1 MTQRTT
7 LPLLST
13 LIALTCASAA
23 EPPTDAAQAA
33 PLKAGDPVP
42 GVTVKTA
49 SGDDVS
55 LQRLTAT
62 QPTAIIFYRG
72 GWCPYCTKHLM
83 ALAEIEE
90 ELHGLGYLLVAIS
103 PDRPEKAA
111 ETAAESPFRYRLLSD
126 ASASA
131 ARAFGL
137 AFRVDDETV
146 ELYKTYGIDLEDASG
161 ESHHLLP
168 VPAVFLT
175 GLDGTITY
183 AHADPD
189 YKERLDPTA
198 ILEAARAALS
208 PTADTE

>member
-1 MTQRTT
+1 MTKQTT
-7 LPLLST
+7 LLLST
-13 LIALTCASAA
+13 MIAAFTWAHAGA
-23 EPPTDAAQAA
+23 PPTDAAQTS
-33 PLKAGDPVP
+33 PLSVGDPVP
-42 GVTVKTA
+42 AVTVKTA

-55 LQRLTAT
+55 LRNLTAT

-83 ALAEIEE
+83 ALAEIED
-90 ELHGLGYLLVAIS
+90 ELHGLGYLLLAIS

-111 ETAAESPFRYRLLSD
+111 ETATESPFRYRLLSD

-146 ELYKTYGIDLEDASG
+146 EMYKTYGIDLEDASG
-161 ESHHLLP
+161 EAHHLLP

-189 YKERLDPTA
+189 YKERLDPSA
-198 ILEAARAALS
+198 ILDAARAALS
-208 PTADTE
+208 PAGK

>member
-1 MTQRTT
+1 MNKRTT

-13 LIALTCASAA
+13 LLALACASAA
-23 EPPTDAAQAA
+23 EPPTDAAQTA
-33 PLKAGDPVP
+33 PLRAGDPVP
-42 GVTVKTA
+42 SVTVRTA
-49 SGDDVS
+49 GGDEVS
-55 LQRLTAT
+55 LRHLTAT

-83 ALAEIEE
+83 ALAEIED
-90 ELHGLGYLLVAIS
+90 ELHGLGYLLLAIS

-111 ETAAESPFRYRLLSD
+111 ETASESPFRYRLLSD

-137 AFRVDDETV
+137 AFRIDDETV
-146 ELYKTYGIDLEDASG
+146 EMYKSYGIDLEEASG

-175 GLDGTITY
+175 GLDGTIAY

-189 YKERLDPTA
+189 YKERLDPAA
-198 ILEAARAALS
+198 ILEAARAALL
-208 PTADTE
+208 PAADVE